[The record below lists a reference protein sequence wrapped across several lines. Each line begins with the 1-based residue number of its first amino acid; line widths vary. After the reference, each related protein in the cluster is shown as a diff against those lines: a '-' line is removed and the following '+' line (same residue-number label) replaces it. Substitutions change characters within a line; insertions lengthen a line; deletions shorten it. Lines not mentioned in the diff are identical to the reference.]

1 MPVPA
6 KRRSSS
12 KGRRNRAHDS
22 LDKKNL
28 IKCPKCGKA
37 KEPHHACLFCGTYKG
52 KEVIKI
58 KTALTKKKAAKK

>member
-12 KGRRNRAHDS
+12 KGRRNRSHEA
-22 LDKKNL
+22 LEKVNL

-37 KEPHHACLFCGTYKG
+37 IQPHHACLFCGTYKN
-52 KEVIKI
+52 KEVIKVKSKI
-58 KTALTKKKAAKK
+58 SKKNEKK